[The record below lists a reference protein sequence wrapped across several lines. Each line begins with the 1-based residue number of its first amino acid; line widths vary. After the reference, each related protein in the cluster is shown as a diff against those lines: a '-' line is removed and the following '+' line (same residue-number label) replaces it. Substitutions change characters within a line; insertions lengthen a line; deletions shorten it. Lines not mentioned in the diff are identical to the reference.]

1 MVFITDISQKVN
13 RKKAKEFRIGLLS
26 VGKLIY
32 CELKLIDYY
41 LLYKNNMRLKKF
53 GPVAMILSLL
63 LIIESNMI
71 FSGLEYV
78 QAQQSHVTLA
88 TMSMSLEM
96 LKETK
101 EVWANMILNELSRI
115 AVKDLIFEEGMVGDN
130 KFYITGV

>member
-1 MVFITDISQKVN
+1 
-13 RKKAKEFRIGLLS
+13 
-26 VGKLIY
+26 
-32 CELKLIDYY
+32 
-41 LLYKNNMRLKKF
+41 MRLKKF
-53 GPVAMILSLL
+53 GPVAMILSIL
-63 LIIESNMI
+63 LIIESNV
-71 FSGLEYV
+71 FSGFEYV

-130 KFYITGV
+130 KFYITGVQGESVMDEITFEID